1 MRFREIITG
10 QEAFKQLVSF
20 LLQTT
25 SFGEILKGRHEV
37 IVRPYKHSRSIEQNS
52 KWNAICRDIA
62 SETGNTVN
70 EIRDYCKQE
79 FLPYSTYEF
88 MGVVQQRTVST
99 TELNT
104 EQMTELITRTEAL
117 ASTLGV
123 ANDGDV

>member
-1 MRFREIITG
+1 MRFREVITG
-10 QEAFKQLVSF
+10 QQAFKELVSF

-25 SFGEILKGRHEV
+25 ATGEVVTGRHEV
-37 IVRPYKHSRSIEQNS
+37 IVRPFKYTRSIEQNS

-62 SETGNTVN
+62 TETGNTVN

-79 FLPYSTYEF
+79 FLPYSSYEF
-88 MGVVQQRTVST
+88 MGVLQQRTLST

-117 ASTLGV
+117 ASSLGV
-123 ANDGDV
+123 AHE